1 MREISK
7 VARLNL
13 FSLLVSLLVSVQII
27 QPIQANAAEGDL
39 GSISFNGSSQYLSI
53 AGSTDTAMGT
63 GNFTW
68 ETWVKPSST
77 SGYQTFIDSRLAP
90 LSNGAGGGGFYFGT
104 DYNSLYPMFYTSA
117 VQGRSTIALNLN
129 AWNHVALVRN
139 SDTVKIYVNGVIGSS
154 TAGNTTDLSN
164 QRLYIGS
171 GGPGGAN
178 NAGDLYLNGKLS
190 NLRIVKG
197 TALYT
202 TNFAI
207 PSIPLPSV
215 YNTALLLRT
224 LDGASNTSDSSPSA
238 LTVTKINS
246 PSSSTDHPTS
256 ESICFDGS
264 QAPYF
269 DYPTG
274 QTIGTS
280 DFTLELWVNPTFYAS
295 YMSFIDTGIDLGS
308 GSYLGYNTNGGATA
322 INFYP
327 KSTITS
333 PANGVPF
340 GPNEWSH
347 VAIVRNQTTQKMFIN
362 GVKVAEATQSPFN
375 LSYSKIFI
383 GSVAPGTGS
392 FKGCMTSIRL
402 AKSALYSSNFT
413 PALKGSFSPVPDA
426 TDVLVALT
434 ANNNSLSNIGTA
446 GLLKNAASVTYTVL
460 PKSTQTITFTSPG
473 NKTMGISPF
482 TLSASSSSGQS
493 VTFTSTPLSTCTVSG
508 STLTLVAV
516 GTCTI
521 NADQAGNASFD
532 AAPQVQQSFSISKGA
547 QTIAFTSITD
557 KALSSGTLSIS
568 ATGGG
573 SGNEVVFTSATA
585 SQCTVAT
592 TTVTFVAAGT
602 CTINA
607 NQLGNDNYNAA
618 SQVQQSFTILKSSS
632 RTIDFATTSYSLNFG
647 DTQTVTASVSAGS
660 GAISYSSGISS
671 ACSVDSTTGLISII
685 SGTGTCS
692 ISATSAEDANYLTKT
707 TATPVTI
714 TVGKANQSG
723 LTLLLSTSSKAS
735 PYSQA
740 LTFTPSGGTG
750 SGATTY
756 AIAAGGTASGCALA
770 NSSDANTITATTAG
784 TCLIKATKASDSNYS
799 EVNSASQ
806 TFTFS
811 TSNQVADLA
820 ISSVLGTYGT
830 DLSLTTIGGS
840 GTGVDSFATTTP
852 GCSLPTSTTLRATGA
867 ITCVVTATKPA
878 DANFN
883 VASSPAT
890 NVVFAPKPLT
900 ISGLTGVNKE
910 FNGDRTSAQAT
921 GTPTLVGV
929 VNGDVVTLVGT
940 PVFTFDT
947 ADVGTSKTVTASGYS
962 LTNTNAANYS
972 LTQPSVTANI
982 TAKAITVTAANVSIG
997 FGGTVVS
1004 SVSTSG
1010 LISPNAISGAT
1021 YAYSTGTATP
1031 PTAVGVSSITPS
1043 LATFSNGNASNY
1055 SITYVAG
1062 SLTILAAHTVTYNS
1076 NGGSVSPTSAPFV
1089 VGSAALELPTPTRA
1103 NYHFDGWFDE
1113 GTTPATA
1120 ITGTTYTP
1128 IADKTLVA
1136 HWTQNSL
1143 YGVGAYT
1150 DFGSVIV
1157 QAGQGGSFSANNAT
1171 SSVSVTYPSGALPAG
1186 THIHGYLLTDP
1197 ASAAAVIPG
1206 TNNFVVAMVV
1216 AWHAVD
1222 GTVPMTET
1230 GTALTMTMTNASIKK
1245 NAKIYTVIAGVA
1257 TYLTTATVDG
1267 SITVSITEDPQIVVV
1282 TSKPDA
1288 PTSVSATNG
1297 GNASSTVSWSAPA
1310 LDGGSAITG
1319 YTAVSNAGQSCTS
1332 TSTSCS
1338 VSGLTNGTAYT
1349 FTVTATNAIG
1359 VSDSSTASS
1368 PVTPTAPAP
1377 TPAPTPAPSGG
1388 GGGGSVY
1395 VAPTPDPAIALAE
1408 AAKKK
1413 AEAEKAELEA
1423 KAAAELKAAQ
1433 ERAAAEAA
1441 QAAAL
1446 KAAQEIADAQAKAA
1460 AELKAAQ
1467 DKAAEDAR
1475 IAEELR
1481 IAQEKA
1487 EADLRAAAEKKAAED
1502 AATAL
1507 ALANKKI
1514 TPAVTLY
1521 SLSTNLKLSK
1531 YDSAYLKKFV
1541 SKLQP
1546 KAKVTCVGYIYTK
1559 NTTYAKAKALA
1570 SQQAKAVCALI
1581 KTQKKTI
1588 LTSIAVY
1595 PSKKAPKAAVGAR
1608 WVAVNYRIDGF
1619 KS

>member
-1 MREISK
+1 MRILSK
-7 VARLNL
+7 VVRLNI
-13 FSLLVSLLVSVQII
+13 FSILVSLLVSVQII
-27 QPIQANAAEGDL
+27 QPAQLNAAPTQ
-39 GSISFNGSSQYLSI
+39 GSIRTNSNAGVQFATQNTALTPSFTIEAWWKWADGVAPSLGQLLLGGSGTPGIYIRSSNQLQLTRWGGGYDSPYCTLQNSFVAGTWYHLAIGRSSGGLVTVWVNGSPLQNCSKLTVPAFTVGTQFPSFFGGNG
-53 AGSTDTAMGT
+53 AGALFDGYFANYRATSTDIYGAADALGFQPNSNFYSSITGT
-63 GNFTW
+63 INLLNTPNDSASVFLDSIGSPSGFTSHTGGILSSEFPTYTPKSICFGGNQARYFSYPSGDTIGTSSFTL
-68 ETWVKPSST
+68 EMWVKPKSWSPYM
-77 SGYQTFIDSRLAP
+77 SFLNMGY
-90 LSNGAGGGGFYFGT
+90 GAGGGSYFGYNT
-104 DYNSLYPMFYTSA
+104 DTGPTKIIFYNGETIGSNGLGTD
-117 VQGRSTIALNLN
+117 VQQKVPVGVWT
-129 AWNHVALVRN
+129 HVAFVR
-139 SDTVKIYVNGVIGSS
+139 DQVNTKNYMYINGIKVNEGASSNYNFARTQLDIGSNFDGCMTS
-154 TAGNTTDLSN
+154 V
-164 QRLYIGS
+164 RL
-171 GGPGGAN
+171 A
-178 NAGDLYLNGKLS
+178 K
-190 NLRIVKG
+190 

-202 TNFAI
+202 
-207 PSIPLPSV
+207 
-215 YNTALLLRT
+215 
-224 LDGASNTSDSSPSA
+224 SS
-238 LTVTKINS
+238 
-246 PSSSTDHPTS
+246 
-256 ESICFDGS
+256 
-264 QAPYF
+264 
-269 DYPTG
+269 
-274 QTIGTS
+274 
-280 DFTLELWVNPTFYAS
+280 
-295 YMSFIDTGIDLGS
+295 
-308 GSYLGYNTNGGATA
+308 
-322 INFYP
+322 
-327 KSTITS
+327 
-333 PANGVPF
+333 
-340 GPNEWSH
+340 
-347 VAIVRNQTTQKMFIN
+347 
-362 GVKVAEATQSPFN
+362 
-375 LSYSKIFI
+375 
-383 GSVAPGTGS
+383 
-392 FKGCMTSIRL
+392 
-402 AKSALYSSNFT
+402 FT
-413 PALKGSFSPVPDA
+413 PAAMGSFSSLPEA
-426 TDVLVALT
+426 TNVLVAIT
-434 ANNNSLSNIGTA
+434 AGNNSISNLGTA
-446 GLLKNAASVTYTVL
+446 GLIQGTG
-460 PKSTQTITFTSPG
+460 TITYEDFPKLSQTVTFSSPG

-482 TLSASSSSGQS
+482 TLSASSSSGQG
-493 VTFTSTPLSTCTVSG
+493 VTFTSTTISTCTVSG

-592 TTVTFVAAGT
+592 TTVIFVAAGT

-632 RTIDFATTSYSLNFG
+632 RTIDFATTSFSLNFG
-647 DTQTVTASVSAGS
+647 DTQTVTASVSAGL

-692 ISATSAEDANYLTKT
+692 ISATSAEDANYLSKT

-740 LTFTPSGGTG
+740 LTFAPSGGTG

-756 AIAAGGTASGCALA
+756 AITAGGTASGCALA
-770 NSSDANTITATTAG
+770 NSGDANTITATTAG
-784 TCLIKATKASDSNYS
+784 TCLIKATKAADSNYS

-806 TFTFS
+806 SFTFS
-811 TSNQVADLA
+811 TSNQAADLA

-830 DLSLTTIGGS
+830 DLSLTTTGGS
-840 GTGVDSFATTTP
+840 GTGVVSFATTTP
-852 GCSLPTSTTLRATGA
+852 GCSLPSSTTLRATGA
-867 ITCVVTATKPA
+867 ITCEVTATKPA

-883 VASSPAT
+883 VASSPTT

-929 VNGDVVTLVGT
+929 VDGDVVTLVGT

-947 ADVGTSKTVTASGYS
+947 ANVGTSKTVTASGYT

-972 LTQPSVTANI
+972 LTQPSMTADI

-997 FGGTVVS
+997 FGGTVIS
-1004 SVSTSG
+1004 SVSAPG

-1021 YAYSTGTATP
+1021 YTYSTGTATP
-1031 PTAVGVSSITPS
+1031 PTTVGVSSITPS

-1062 SLTILAAHTVTYNS
+1062 TLNILAAYTVTYNA
-1076 NGGSVSPTSAPFV
+1076 NGGSVTPTSAPFV
-1089 VGSAALELPTPTRA
+1089 VGSSALELPTPTRS

-1113 GTTPATA
+1113 GTTPATS
-1120 ITGTTYTP
+1120 ISGTTYTP

-1282 TSKPDA
+1282 TTKPDA
-1288 PTSVSATNG
+1288 PTSVSATNS

-1319 YTAVSNAGQSCTS
+1319 YTAMSNAGQSCAT

-1359 VSDSSTASS
+1359 ISDSSTASS
-1368 PVTPTAPAP
+1368 PVTPSAPAP
-1377 TPAPTPAPSGG
+1377 APAPAPSGG
-1388 GGGGSVY
+1388 GGGGGGVY
-1395 VAPTPDPAIALAE
+1395 VAPTPDPAIAIAE
-1408 AAKKK
+1408 AAK
-1413 AEAEKAELEA
+1413 A
-1423 KAAAELKAAQ
+1423 KAAAEKIAADAKAAADLKAAQ
-1433 ERAAAEAA
+1433 DKAAAEAA

-1446 KAAQEIADAQAKAA
+1446 KAAQELADAQAKAD

-1467 DKAAEDAR
+1467 DKALEDAR

-1481 IAQEKA
+1481 LAQEKA

-1502 AATAL
+1502 AAAAAL
-1507 ALANKKI
+1507 LAARKI
-1514 TPAVTLY
+1514 VPNVTLY
-1521 SLSTNLKLSK
+1521 SISNSLKLST
-1531 YDSAYLKKFV
+1531 YDNSYLKKYV
-1541 SKLQP
+1541 SKLKP
-1546 KAKVTCVGYIYTK
+1546 TAKVTCVGYIYTK
-1559 NTTYAKAKALA
+1559 NTTYAKAKLLA
-1570 SQQAKAVCALI
+1570 SKQAKAVCALI
-1581 KTQKKTI
+1581 KKQKKTI
-1588 LTSIAVY
+1588 ITSTLLY
-1595 PSKKAPKAAVGAR
+1595 PSSKAPKAAAGAK
-1608 WVAVNYRIDGF
+1608 WVAVSYRVDGY